1 MSELQPVLVAGS
13 WRAAAATDS
22 FTAVNPATR
31 QPLEPRFPVSG
42 RADLLA
48 VIDAG
53 AAAARELAA
62 APPARIAD
70 FLERYAG
77 LIEEHRAELAALACA
92 ETGLATEPRLLG
104 TELPRTINQLRQAAQ
119 AARDCSWTRP
129 TIDSALNIRSL
140 LGPLHAPVAVFGPNN
155 FPFAYNAIA
164 GGDFASAI
172 AARNPVIAKAHPSQP
187 ATSQRLAELAFA
199 AVQASGLPAA
209 TVQMLYHLPA
219 ELGLE
224 LVAHPAI
231 GAAAFTGSRRG
242 GLALKAAADAAGVP
256 IYLEL
261 SSVNPVVLLAG
272 ALDERPDDLAAEFAA
287 SCTLGGGQFC
297 TNPGLVLLAPSARAA
312 EFIAAASARFA
323 ASPTHV
329 LLNQGVLEGL
339 QASLRTLRDHGARI
353 LAGGDSLDD
362 GFRHANTL
370 LHVSGAE
377 FLANAEA
384 LQTEAFGASSL
395 IVVAASL
402 EELLAVIASLEG
414 NLTGSIY
421 SHSGDADEAAYAQV
435 AAALRPKVGRL
446 LNDKMPTGVAVTA
459 AMNHGGP
466 YPATGHPGWTA
477 VGFPAAITRFAAL
490 HCYDNVRPARLPDEL
505 RDGNPLGIWRLVDG
519 QWTRDRL

>member
-1 MSELQPVLVAGS
+1 MSQLQPILVAGA
-13 WRAAAATDS
+13 WRQAEAVDQ
-22 FTAVNPATR
+22 FTAINPRTR
-31 QPLEPRFPVSG
+31 QPLEARFPVSG

-48 VIDAG
+48 AIAAG
-53 AAAARELAA
+53 AAVAPELAA
-62 APPARIAD
+62 AAPGTIAN
-70 FLERYAG
+70 FLEAYAS
-77 LIEEHRAELAALACA
+77 LIDANRGELAALAHA
-92 ETGLATEPRLLG
+92 ETGLAVEPRLNS
-104 TELPRTINQLRQAAQ
+104 TELPRTIDQLRQAAQ
-119 AARDCSWTRP
+119 AVRDCSWTRP
-129 TIDSALNIRSL
+129 TIDRKLNIRSL
-140 LGPLHAPVAVFGPNN
+140 LAPLSAPVVVFGPNN
-155 FPFAYNAIA
+155 FPFAYNAVA

-187 ATSQRLAELAFA
+187 ATSQRLAELAL
-199 AVQASGLPAA
+199 QALGEAGLPAA
-209 TVQMLYHLPA
+209 TVQMLYHLPP

-242 GLALKAAADAAGVP
+242 GLALKAAADAAGKP

-272 ALDERPDDLAAEFAA
+272 ALDERPGDLATEFAA

-297 TNPGLVLLAPSARAA
+297 TNPGLVLLAPSARSK
-312 EFIAAASARFA
+312 EFIAHASFRFGV
-323 ASPTHV
+323 SPTHV
-329 LLNQGVLEGL
+329 LLNEGVLEGL
-339 QASLRTLRDHGARI
+339 QASLQTLREHGATVVT
-353 LAGGDSLDD
+353 GGEVVDD
-362 GFRHANTL
+362 GFRVANTL
-370 LHVSGAE
+370 LQVSGAQ
-377 FLANAEA
+377 FLASPAA

-395 IVVAASL
+395 VVTAESL
-402 EELLAVIASLEG
+402 DELLAIIATLEG

-421 SHSGDADEAAYAQV
+421 SHSGDGDDAAYAQV

-490 HCYDNVRPARLPDEL
+490 QCYDNVRPQRLPAEL
-505 RDGNPLGIWRLVDG
+505 QDANPLQIWRLVDG
-519 QWTRDRL
+519 TWSCG

>member
-1 MSELQPVLVAGS
+1 MSELQPILIAGT
-13 WRAAAATDS
+13 WRAAVATDS
-22 FTAVNPATR
+22 FTAVNPDTR
-31 QPLEPRFPVSG
+31 QPLEPRFPVSE

-48 VIDAG
+48 ALAAG
-53 AAAARELAA
+53 AAAAPELAA
-62 APPARIAD
+62 TPPARIAD
-70 FLERYAG
+70 FLERYAA
-77 LIEEHRAELAALACA
+77 LIEDHGAELAALATA
-92 ETGLATEPRLLG
+92 ETGLAIEPRLLS

-119 AARDCSWTRP
+119 AARDSSWTRP

-140 LGPLHAPVAVFGPNN
+140 LAPLSAPVAIFGPNN
-155 FPFAYNAIA
+155 FPFAYNAVA

-199 AVQASGLPAA
+199 AVQDSGLPAA
-209 TVQMLYHLPA
+209 TVQMLYHLPP

-224 LVAHPAI
+224 LVSHPAI

-261 SSVNPVVLLAG
+261 SSVNPVVLLSG
-272 ALDERPDDLAAEFAA
+272 ALDERPDELAAEFAA

-297 TNPGLVLLAPSARAA
+297 TNPGLVLLAPSRRAE

-323 ASPTHV
+323 SSPTHV

-339 QASLRTLRDHGARI
+339 QASLQTLRDHGARVI
-353 LAGGDSLDD
+353 AGGDALDD

-370 LHVSGAE
+370 LTVSGAE
-377 FLANAEA
+377 FLASAAA

-395 IVVAASL
+395 IVTADSL
-402 EELLAVIASLEG
+402 EQLVRIIASLEG

-421 SHSGDADEAAYAQV
+421 SHSGADDEAAYRQL
-435 AAALRPKVGRL
+435 AAALRPRVGRL

-490 HCYDNVRPARLPDEL
+490 HCYDNVRPARLPAEL
-505 RDGNPLGIWRLVDG
+505 QDGNPLGIWRLVDG
-519 QWTRDRL
+519 EWMKG